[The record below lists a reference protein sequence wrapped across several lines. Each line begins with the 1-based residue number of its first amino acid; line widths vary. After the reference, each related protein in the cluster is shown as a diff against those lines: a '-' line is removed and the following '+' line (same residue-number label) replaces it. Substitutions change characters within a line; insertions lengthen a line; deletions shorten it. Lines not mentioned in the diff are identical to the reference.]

1 MKLSWAIMTLLLS
14 WLLLAAAG
22 STSMSVEDLND
33 SVKQSKLETE
43 RPVKPFGNVVVVNT
57 LFDPK
62 NPEPTA
68 LKATTFQHGFGL
80 EQWFSTFGSIGQNT
94 I

>member
-33 SVKQSKLETE
+33 SVKKSKLETE

-57 LFDPK
+57 SKFDPK

-68 LKATTFQHGFGL
+68 LEVTLFRND
-80 EQWFSTFGSIGQNT
+80 FSL
-94 I
+94 